1 MISFPFVGDE
11 DFDALG
17 LPADD
22 VLRRTV
28 RLANPLSSERPSYT
42 TTLLPGL
49 LRAAARNLSRGAPG
63 VSLFETGLVAFPG
76 DTAAPIYGVDRRPT
90 DEELADA
97 ARRRPGPAALPGRRA
112 RR

>member
-1 MISFPFVGDE
+1 MLPPAPAGPGLTREQRLRRRIGRVVAGAGYAEVISFPFVGPA

-28 RLANPLSSERPSYT
+28 RLANPLSAERPSYT

-49 LRAAARNLSRGAPG
+49 LRAAAA
-63 VSLFETGLVAFPG
+63 T
-76 DTAAPIYGVDRRPT
+76 
-90 DEELADA
+90 
-97 ARRRPGPAALPGRRA
+97 
-112 RR
+112 